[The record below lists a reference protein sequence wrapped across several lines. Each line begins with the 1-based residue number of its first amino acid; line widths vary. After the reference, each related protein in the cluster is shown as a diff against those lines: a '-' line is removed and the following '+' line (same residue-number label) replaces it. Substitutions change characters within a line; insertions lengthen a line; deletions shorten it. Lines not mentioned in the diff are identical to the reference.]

1 MPDYLVQI
9 VYAPET
15 VATLVAKP
23 QNREEVA
30 RSVIE
35 NLGGKI
41 KGFWFALGDYDMV
54 IVATLPDNVSAAAHS
69 MAVTASGGLKL
80 FKTTPLL
87 SVNEVIEAMK
97 KHRRRDTSHRANSAN
112 AGYPEVVKRLAEL
125 SEQKWYVG

>member
-1 MPDYLVQI
+1 MPDYLIQI

-30 RSVIE
+30 RSVLE
-35 NLGGKI
+35 NFGGKI
-41 KGFWFALGDYDMV
+41 KGFWFALGEYDVV

-69 MAVTASGGLKL
+69 MAVLAGGAIKV

-87 SVNEVIEAMK
+87 SVNEGIEAMK
-97 KHRRRDTSHRANSAN
+97 KASK
-112 AGYPEVVKRLAEL
+112 AGYKSPSK
-125 SEQKWYVG
+125 